1 MTIDNTSFLVTA
13 PMQGSLL
20 YPITPGERVVITYIN
35 GPAAYESD
43 AIAGERLKKGDLT
56 YLAMKCAGYV
66 KRNQRRNDF
75 RIDVLIDI
83 TTVKAFPQNPSLVLP
98 DAEKQKGLINNL
110 SAGGAAF
117 YTNDELTVGDPIHM
131 NFPSLVFGDSKTIAA
146 QIHWQRKVDNKDI
159 PYKFYTGARFL
170 FTNMTDKES
179 LIKFTLEQ
187 QRKQLKKEKA

>member
-1 MTIDNTSFLVTA
+1 MTIDDTSFLVTA

-20 YPITPGERVVITYIN
+20 YPITPGERIIVTYIN
-35 GPAAYESD
+35 GPAVYESD
-43 AIAGERLKKGDLT
+43 AIAGERLKKGDLN
-56 YLAMKCAGYV
+56 YLTMKCAGYV

-75 RIDVLIDI
+75 RIDILVDI
-83 TTVKAFPQNPSLVLP
+83 ATVKAFPQNPSLVLP
-98 DAEKQKGLINNL
+98 GAEKQKGLINNL

-117 YTNDELTVGDPIHM
+117 YSDDEFQVGDPIHM
-131 NFPSLVFGDSKTIAA
+131 NLPPLVFGESKTIAA

-159 PYKFYTGARFL
+159 PFKYYTGARFL
-170 FTNMTDKES
+170 FTNTTDKEG